1 MLIEEFLPDAFQ
13 KYLFQNFKQTAFNRV
28 YNDFVPSYLHGRP
41 RQVILHCLDR
51 KSSSHKF
58 QEDDIVTVS
67 GKAGEFT
74 VQGKKRVHTVDFG
87 TSSGMPSCTCL
98 DWTKNQLPC
107 KHFFAVFKHKKEW
120 SWNDLPQEYLCK
132 PHISADIKA
141 LNTHFSQSES
151 SNGSDLLPPNHNL
164 PTEPLTDDQEL
175 SLPTTNRKVSCL
187 CV

>member
-1 MLIEEFLPDAFQ
+1 MRSKNTYFRTSS
-13 KYLFQNFKQTAFNRV
+13 KQ
-28 YNDFVPSYLHGRP
+28 PSTGSTMILYLHGRP

-58 QEDDIVTVS
+58 QEDDIVNVS

-87 TSSGMPSCTCL
+87 TSSGMPSCTCP

-120 SWNDLPQEYLCK
+120 SWNDLSQEYLCK

-141 LNTHFSQSES
+141 LNTHFSQRVPI
-151 SNGSDLLPPNHNL
+151 G
-164 PTEPLTDDQEL
+164 PTCYLQTTIFPL
-175 SLPTTNRKVSCL
+175 SH
-187 CV
+187 

>member
-1 MLIEEFLPDAFQ
+1 M
-13 KYLFQNFKQTAFNRV
+13 
-28 YNDFVPSYLHGRP
+28 
-41 RQVILHCLDR
+41 ILHCLDR
-51 KSSSHKF
+51 KFSSHKF

-120 SWNDLPQEYLCK
+120 SWNDLSQEYLCK

-151 SNGSDLLPPNHNL
+151 SNWSYLLPPNQNL
-164 PTEPLTDDQEL
+164 PTEPITDHQEL
-175 SLPTTNRKVSCL
+175 SFPTTNRKVSCL
-187 CV
+187 CVQ

>member
-1 MLIEEFLPDAFQ
+1 MGLCLYRDATFHCGVDTNNGTEALNKALKYSYLPRHHSLTLSQVAALPDAFQ
-13 KYLFQNFKQTAFNRV
+13 KYPFQNFKQTAFNRIC
-28 YNDFVPSYLHGRP
+28 NDFVPSYLHGRP

-107 KHFFAVFKHKKEW
+107 KHFFAVF
-120 SWNDLPQEYLCK
+120 
-132 PHISADIKA
+132 
-141 LNTHFSQSES
+141 
-151 SNGSDLLPPNHNL
+151 
-164 PTEPLTDDQEL
+164 
-175 SLPTTNRKVSCL
+175 
-187 CV
+187 